1 MAIYLIGYGVNSG
14 SFLNDKNESVDYDS
28 RYIRCVSDDN
38 NDSDKNFGF
47 SGFELKIRT
56 NDLAKSFGVSESAVD
71 ECLKKLYRKQIDL
84 VYMPTKNELKIIGI
98 RQVFSDNK

>member
-1 MAIYLIGYGVNSG
+1 MAMYLIGYGVNSG
-14 SFLNDKNESVDYDS
+14 SFLNDKKESVDYDS

-38 NDSDKNFGF
+38 NDSTKNFGF
-47 SGFELKIRT
+47 SGFEVKIKT
-56 NDLAKSFGVSESAVD
+56 ADLAKSLGVSESAVD

-98 RQVFSDNK
+98 RQVFADNK